1 MKSRIIF
8 VFIITLA
15 VILRFTQLGGNPPG
29 LYWDEAS
36 LGYNAYSILK
46 TGKDEHGEFLPI
58 ARFTAFGDYKPPG
71 YIYAAVPFMAIFGL
85 SDFSVRAPSALAGV
99 LMVLVTFFLVKELL
113 ENEAPRANSST
124 VLSSLSKDARGIF
137 SSFGGA
143 KSAEAE
149 DRHSSTAS
157 RPWSSAKED
166 EEETDLGKRWNRD
179 ATATLAALFLAISPW
194 SIMLSRAAF
203 EANLAALF
211 NLLGV
216 YFLIKTRKNA
226 KFLFLSSL
234 FFILSFYT
242 FNANRIIAPLLF
254 SGLLLIILGRKLL
267 SFKKEIFISFLI
279 WIVLLL
285 PSFQYLK
292 GQESKIRLQEVSI
305 FNNLEPLKVANL
317 RIAVDKNS
325 LWARIAHNRRLS
337 YLKEYLD
344 GYFKNFSGRFL
355 FTNGDRNPRF
365 STGEIGNL
373 YLFDLPFLLLG
384 TYFLFKK
391 RKEAALPIFF
401 WMLVIPVPAAFAK
414 EVPHALR
421 IISILPTY
429 QILTAYGFISFL
441 NFFKKKK
448 TFIFWGAVFGIIF
461 LFNIFYFFHNYFIH
475 YPSWSFK
482 EWQYGYKELVK
493 EVSRMENDYEKVVIT
508 ESVDRPYIYF
518 LFYREYDPRKYW
530 QEREARSDIFGFW
543 EISGFGK
550 YKFGLNYL
558 GNQRGQKTLV
568 VLGPNEDVEGFKEV
582 KEISGLDK
590 KTVFKIGEVR

>member
-113 ENEAPRANSST
+113 EN
-124 VLSSLSKDARGIF
+124 
-137 SSFGGA
+137 
-143 KSAEAE
+143 
-149 DRHSSTAS
+149 
-157 RPWSSAKED
+157 